1 MKFLIQFTDNVDYY
15 QLFDIN
21 CELAFEMV
29 DDIVDNN
36 RKLWYTDI
44 IVKPYIPEII
54 DCVKILDFNDND
66 IIWFKYHSRII
77 QNLRNWSYV
86 TMHNGGRNFED
97 ASKLHNEQIIPR
109 VKKMIQEFISDIDGL
124 ILTIIDKED
133 T

>member
-1 MKFLIQFTDNVDYY
+1 MKFLIQFTDNLEYY

-21 CELAFEMV
+21 CELAVE
-29 DDIVDNN
+29 IVDNN
-36 RKLWYTDI
+36 KKLWYTDI

-66 IIWFKYHSRII
+66 IVWFKYHSRII
-77 QNLRNWSYV
+77 QNLRDCSYV

-97 ASKLHNEQIIPR
+97 ASKFHNEQIIPR
-109 VKKMIQEFISDIDGL
+109 VKEMIQDFINDIDGL
-124 ILTIIDKED
+124 TLTIIDKND